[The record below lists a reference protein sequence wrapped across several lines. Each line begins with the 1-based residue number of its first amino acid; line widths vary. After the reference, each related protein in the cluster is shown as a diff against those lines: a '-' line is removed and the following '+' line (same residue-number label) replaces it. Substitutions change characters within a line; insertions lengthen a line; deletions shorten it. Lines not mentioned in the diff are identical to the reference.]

1 MVNGLAPRLKDPP
14 IVEVVC
20 GFFFPALP
28 GLDPLFVGKYWA
40 EVKERAG
47 FRRGPLQ
54 PAVSDRPG
62 IIFGDGVGP
71 LRSWLVSETDEYV
84 LQIQADRVYFNWRRR
99 QGEYPHF
106 RNDGDKEGVL
116 TKSLR
121 ELAELSAFCEKSLG
135 VKPAPVRLE
144 LAKID
149 QLVQGK
155 HYKDFSDL
163 AKLIPLVLPIAKIAK
178 SAEPIVNL
186 NVIEG
191 RDGHEVLF
199 QMTNA
204 ALGPGGQP
212 SVQLETRTSAPCEGD
227 ELADRFTAMN
237 DVVNEVFFGMI
248 DDAASGWTRFGG
260 PKA

>member
-1 MVNGLAPRLKDPP
+1 MVNRLAPRLKDPP

-40 EVKERAG
+40 EVKEKAG

-62 IIFGDGVGP
+62 IVLGDGVGP

-106 RNDGDKEGVL
+106 RNDGGKEGVL
-116 TKSLR
+116 TKSVR

-149 QLVQGK
+149 QLV
-155 HYKDFSDL
+155 
-163 AKLIPLVLPIAKIAK
+163 PLVLPIAKIAR

-186 NVIEG
+186 NVIES
-191 RDGHEVLF
+191 RDGHDVLF

-212 SVQLETRTSAPCEGD
+212 SVQLETRTSAPCEGG
-227 ELADRFTAMN
+227 ELADSFRAMN

-248 DDAASGWTRFGG
+248 DDAASGWARFGG